1 MTDGNFSIAK
11 LFADDTSLFSVVQNK
26 NNSASQLNN
35 DLNKVSDWAYTWKMP
50 FNADPSKQAQE
61 VIFSRKYTKESHPP
75 IYFNDIPVNQ
85 TTVQKHIGMYLDEK
99 LNYNTHIKEKLSKV
113 YKGIGLLR
121 NLSNKLPRQA
131 LVTIYKAFI
140 RPHLDYGDIVYDN
153 PDNEILIN
161 KIEKA
166 QYDAALAI
174 TGTIRG
180 TSLEKLYAE
189 LGIESLKFR
198 RWFRK
203 LACFYKIQSKGLS
216 KYLPQLI
223 PTNNR
228 SYTLRK
234 PLNILHYYCRTDT
247 FKNSFFPNVINE
259 WNKLDEKIKGATSFS
274 LFTASLLKIGRPY
287 ANSTYTIHN
296 PDGKSLLRRLRLGLS
311 HLNEHK
317 FRHNFADCVNP
328 LCSCCIEPETTLH
341 VFLHCHNFLNIRR
354 KLFDKI
360 KLLDETL
367 LQLNDES
374 LLTVLLFG
382 SKIYNEQVNVQIL
395 NASIDYIINSDRFT
409 GYLI

>member
-1 MTDGNFSIAK
+1 MYGK
-11 LFADDTSLFSVVQNK
+11 P
-26 NNSASQLNN
+26 NN
-35 DLNKVSDWAYTWKMP
+35 
-50 FNADPSKQAQE
+50 E
-61 VIFSRKYTKESHPP
+61 
-75 IYFNDIPVNQ
+75 
-85 TTVQKHIGMYLDEK
+85 
-99 LNYNTHIKEKLSKV
+99 
-113 YKGIGLLR
+113 
-121 NLSNKLPRQA
+121 
-131 LVTIYKAFI
+131 TI
-140 RPHLDYGDIVYDN
+140 
-153 PDNEILIN
+153 IN

-166 QYDAALAI
+166 QYNAALAI

-180 TSLEKLYAE
+180 TPRKKPYAE

-198 RWFRK
+198 RWFWKMAR
-203 LACFYKIQSKGLS
+203 FYKIQSTGLP
-216 KYLPQLI
+216 KYLLQLI
-223 PTNNR
+223 PTNNH

-234 PLNILHYYCRTDT
+234 LLNIAHYYCRTDT

-274 LFTASLLKIGRPY
+274 LFKASLLKMGCPH
-287 ANSTYTIHN
+287 ANSTYRIHN
-296 PDGKSLLRRLRLGLS
+296 PVGIRLHTRLRLVLS

-328 LCSCCIEPETTLH
+328 LWSCSIEPETTLH
-341 VFLHCHNFLNIRR
+341 FFLHCHNFLNIRR

-395 NASIDYIINSDRFT
+395 NASFDYITDSDRFT
-409 GYLI
+409 GTLI